1 MFEFK
6 LPDVGEGIAEA
17 ELIEWLVELGQS
29 VEEGDPIA
37 FVGTDKVNVELPSPR
52 TGVIRELRF
61 EEGAIVDVGDVVVT
75 IEVTEDGTGQ
85 PAAGEGSPAPVTVS
99 PATTAPVAS
108 TSPAPATALTP
119 APSPPTGRPL
129 VAAPSTRRY
138 AADRGIDLERV
149 TGSGPAGRILR
160 EDVDRA
166 AAATTGTAAAAP
178 IAQPRPPTPTGEPG
192 AVRLEPLRGA
202 RAVAAER
209 MARSARE
216 TATATTTFEVD
227 ADELLRVL
235 ASARSSAERR
245 GVKLTPVALIAKCV
259 AAALASHPRLNATIA
274 DDGLALEL
282 HEEVDLGIAV
292 ASTAGLLVP
301 VLRNVGS
308 RSLTDVAAGLAD
320 VAERAR
326 RGAVA
331 VSELQGGSFTLSS
344 TGGIERARIVSTT
357 PVLNLPHV
365 AALWV
370 SRIEDRPRV
379 RGGVLEA
386 GPVLTASLSFDHRFI
401 DGADATAFINDLSAS
416 FEDPIGGLA

>member
-17 ELIEWLVELGQS
+17 ELIEWLVEPGQP

-61 EEGAIVDVGDVVVT
+61 EEGVVVDVGEVLVV
-75 IEVTEDGTGQ
+75 IEVTSDAKEEAAAGAESAPAP
-85 PAAGEGSPAPVTVS
+85 PAASPVPESTTEPPRTPFAPEAPVS
-99 PATTAPVAS
+99 PANS
-108 TSPAPATALTP
+108 APA
-119 APSPPTGRPL
+119 APMGRPV

-138 AADRGIDLERV
+138 AAERGVELIEV
-149 TGSGPAGRILR
+149 AGSGPAGRILR

-166 AAATTGTAAAAP
+166 ASAAATP
-178 IAQPRPPTPTGEPG
+178 PPTTDDAGPL
-192 AVRLEPLRGA
+192 RIEPLRGA

-235 ASARSSAERR
+235 ASARPAAERR

-259 AAALASHPRLNATIA
+259 AVALADHPRLNATIA
-274 DDGLALEL
+274 EDGQGLEL
-282 HEEVDLGIAV
+282 HEHIDLGVAV

-301 VLRNVGS
+301 VLRDVGS
-308 RSLTDVAAGLAD
+308 RSLTNIAAALVD

-326 RGAVA
+326 RGAVS
-331 VSELQGGSFTLSS
+331 VNELRGGSFTLSS
-344 TGGIERARIVSTT
+344 TGGIERARIISTT

-365 AALWV
+365 ATLWV

-379 RGGVLEA
+379 RGGDLES

-401 DGADATAFINDLSAS
+401 DGADATAFINALSAS
-416 FEDPIGGLA
+416 LEDPIGGLA

>member
-17 ELIEWLVELGQS
+17 ELIEWLVEPGQQ

-52 TGVIRELRF
+52 TGVIHELRF
-61 EEGAIVDVGDVVVT
+61 DPGAVIDVGDVFVV
-75 IEVTEDGTGQ
+75 IEVTADATVEGASGT
-85 PAAGEGSPAPVTVS
+85 AAVPEPPGAPTTSTTEPPPTADAPAP
-99 PATTAPVAS
+99 PAKPANAA
-108 TSPAPATALTP
+108 PAPK
-119 APSPPTGRPL
+119 GRPL

-138 AADRGIDLERV
+138 AAERGVDLAQIS
-149 TGSGPAGRILR
+149 GSGPAGRILR

-166 AAATTGTAAAAP
+166 AEAAP
-178 IAQPRPPTPTGEPG
+178 SPAPPVSPAGVPG
-192 AVRLEPLRGA
+192 AVQLEPLRGA

-216 TATATTTFEVD
+216 TATATSTFEVD

-235 ASARSSAERR
+235 ASARPAAERR

-259 AAALASHPRLNATIA
+259 AVALAEHPRLNATISP
-274 DDGLALEL
+274 DGHGLEL
-282 HEEVDLGIAV
+282 HERVDLGVAV

-301 VLRNVGS
+301 VLRDVGS
-308 RSLTDVAAGLAD
+308 RSLTDVAAALVD

-326 RGAVA
+326 RGAVSVA
-331 VSELQGGSFTLSS
+331 ELQGGSFTLSS
-344 TGGIERARIVSTT
+344 TGGIERARIISTT

-365 AALWV
+365 ATLWV

-386 GPVLTASLSFDHRFI
+386 GPVLTASLSFDHRFV

-416 FEDPIGGLA
+416 LENPIGGLA